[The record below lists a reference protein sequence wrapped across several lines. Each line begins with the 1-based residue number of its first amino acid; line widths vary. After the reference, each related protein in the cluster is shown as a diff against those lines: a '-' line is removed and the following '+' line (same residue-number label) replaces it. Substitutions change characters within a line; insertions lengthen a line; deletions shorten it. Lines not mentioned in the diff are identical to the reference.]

1 MTLLTLNT
9 IGLSVLTET
18 LHHAAGFIYLKST
31 AGKSE
36 TAHCYAFIQ
45 GTSLNIFMAQY
56 GLDYDADRIRQG
68 FNYYLQRKKN
78 DCAR

>member
-18 LHHAAGFIYLKST
+18 LHQAARFIYLKST
-31 AGKSE
+31 ASQSE

-45 GTSLNIFMAQY
+45 GSGLEIFIAQY
-56 GLDYDADRIRQG
+56 GLGYDANVLRQS

-78 DCAR
+78 DR